1 MKMKLIM
8 ETFKR
13 KIKEEWEEEKSNWDD
28 WDEES
33 EEEPANNQE
42 ELERRNV
49 PEVIRGHE
57 DFRFSLKGEKGDSVK
72 DKEYLGNLGYDAAVF
87 RDQDGSLTLSWL
99 EVRRNGKEVP
109 KKKAFSNP
117 EELVQFF
124 EKAIAWRS
132 KFY

>member
-1 MKMKLIM
+1 MKMKLII

-13 KIKEEWEEEKSNWDD
+13 RLKEEF
-28 WDEES
+28 
-33 EEEPANNQE
+33 EEEPANSQE
-42 ELERRNV
+42 ELEKRNV

-57 DFRFSLKGEKGDSVK
+57 DFRFSLKGEKGDSVQ

-99 EVRRNGKEVP
+99 EVRRSGKEVP
-109 KKKAFSNP
+109 KKKDFNSP